1 MFQINQK
8 MNIYENKS
16 VWKIILV
23 VSALVIA
30 LGSLWYTNRLVKV
43 LAEGEKRQIGLY
55 AKGLQAITDSETG
68 GNMTFLF
75 QEIIEANHTIPVILT
90 DDQGDPISFKNIDL
104 SQGFSEKK
112 KDEFLKKQIKEM
124 QEIHPRIEISYL
136 GVVTNYIYY
145 KNSWV
150 LAQLQYYPFVQL
162 SVIGIFMLI
171 AYLAFSSSRRAEQ
184 NRVWVGL
191 AKETAHQL
199 GTPLSSLMA
208 WTEIIKSDPRLQGD
222 PMGEELTKDVDRL
235 ETITARFSNIG
246 SKPALKEECIS
257 EVIRG
262 LIDYLRRRISAKV
275 SIDIQTE
282 SSALTA
288 SINTSLFGWAIENLV
303 KNAVDAMEGE
313 GELLLSIH
321 QLNKKIIIDIK
332 DSGKGMS
339 RSEYKRIFKP
349 GYTTKSRGWG
359 LGLTLVKRIIEEYH
373 GGKIHVLHSAPGKGT
388 TFRIE
393 LNAEE

>member
-1 MFQINQK
+1 MD
-8 MNIYENKS
+8 IYENKS

-43 LAEGEKRQIGLY
+43 LADGEKRQIGLY

-75 QEIIEANHTIPVILT
+75 QEIIGANHTIPVILT
-90 DDQGDPISFKNIDL
+90 DDQSDPISYKNIDL
-104 SQGFSEKK
+104 AQRLSGKK
-112 KDEFLKKQIKEM
+112 KDDFLKEQIQEM

-208 WTEIIKSDPRLQGD
+208 WTEIIKSDPRLEGD
-222 PMGEELTKDVDRL
+222 SMGEELTKDVDRL

-246 SKPALKEECIS
+246 SKPALKEERID

-275 SIDIQTE
+275 SIDIQSD

-313 GELLLSIH
+313 GELLLHIH

-393 LNAEE
+393 LNTADGSQ

>member
-1 MFQINQK
+1 

-23 VSALVIA
+23 VSALLIG

-90 DDQGDPISFKNIDL
+90 DDQGDPISYKNIEIDSL
-104 SQGFSEKK
+104 WSEQKR
-112 KDEFLKKQIKEM
+112 DAFLKQQIVEM
-124 QEIHPRIEISYL
+124 EEIHPRIQISYL

-150 LAQLQYYPFVQL
+150 LAQLQYYPFLQL
-162 SVIGIFMLI
+162 SVIAIFMFI

-222 PMGEELTKDVDRL
+222 PMGAELTKDVDRL

-246 SKPALKEECIS
+246 SKPALKEERITS
-257 EVIRG
+257 VIEG
-262 LIDYLRRRISAKV
+262 LIDYLRKRISAKV
-275 SIDIQTE
+275 KIDVIAE
-282 SSALTA
+282 DILLKAN
-288 SINTSLFGWAIENLV
+288 INTSLFGWAIENLV

-313 GELLLSIH
+313 GELSLTIH
-321 QLNKKIIIDIK
+321 QLQKKIVIDIK

-373 GGKIHVLHSAPGKGT
+373 GGKILVLNSAPGKGT

-393 LNAEE
+393 MIESSDVSG

>member
-1 MFQINQK
+1 
-8 MNIYENKS
+8 MNIYDNKS
-16 VWKIILV
+16 AWKGVLV
-23 VSALVIA
+23 VLALAIA
-30 LGSLWYTNRLVKV
+30 IGSLWYTNRLVKV
-43 LAEGEKRQIGLY
+43 LAEGEQRQIGLY

-68 GNMTFLF
+68 SNMTFLF
-75 QEIIEANHTIPVILT
+75 QEIIEANRTIPVILT
-90 DDQGDPISFKNIDL
+90 DELGEPISYKNIDIYHA
-104 SQGFSEKK
+104 FSEKE
-112 KDEFLKKQIKEM
+112 KDAFLKKQIQEM
-124 QEIHPRIEISYL
+124 EEEHPRIQISYL

-150 LAQLQYYPFVQL
+150 LAQLQYYPFLQL

-208 WTEIIKSDPRLQGD
+208 WTEIIKSDPRLEGD
-222 PMGEELTKDVDRL
+222 PMGDELTKDVDRL
-235 ETITARFSNIG
+235 ETITARFSSIG
-246 SKPALKEECIS
+246 SKPALKEERIG
-257 EVIRG
+257 EVISG

-275 SIDIQTE
+275 DIE
-282 SSALTA
+282 IKNDSPDLKAH
-288 SINTSLFGWAIENLV
+288 INTSLFGWAIENLV

-313 GELLLSIH
+313 GQLLLYIH
-321 QLNKKIIIDIK
+321 ESNKKILIDIK

-373 GGKIHVLHSAPGKGT
+373 GGKIQVLHSAPSKGT

-393 LNAEE
+393 LNEVL

>member
-1 MFQINQK
+1 
-8 MNIYENKS
+8 MNIYDNKS

-23 VSALVIA
+23 ISALFIG

-90 DDQGDPISFKNIDL
+90 DDQGDPISYKNIELDSLL
-104 SQGFSEKK
+104 SEETR
-112 KDEFLKKQIKEM
+112 DAFLKEQIVEM
-124 QEIHPRIEISYL
+124 EEIHPRIQISYL

-150 LAQLQYYPFVQL
+150 LAQLQYYPFLQL
-162 SVIGIFMLI
+162 TVIAIFMLI

-208 WTEIIKSDPRLQGD
+208 WTEIIKGDPRLQGD
-222 PMGEELTKDVDRL
+222 PMGAELTKDVDRL

-246 SKPALKEECIS
+246 SKPTLKEERITS
-257 EVIRG
+257 VIEG
-262 LIDYLRRRISAKV
+262 LIDYLRKRISAKV
-275 SIDIQTE
+275 KIDVIAE
-282 SSALTA
+282 DILLKAN
-288 SINTSLFGWAIENLV
+288 INTSLFGWAIENLV

-313 GELLLSIH
+313 GELSLTIH
-321 QLNKKIIIDIK
+321 QVQKKIVIDIK

-373 GGKIHVLHSAPGKGT
+373 GGKISVLHSAPGKGT

-393 LNAEE
+393 LGEISGQ

>member
-1 MFQINQK
+1 

-23 VSALVIA
+23 VSAFLIG

-90 DDQGDPISFKNIDL
+90 DDQGDPISYKNIEIDSLL
-104 SQGFSEKK
+104 SEQKR
-112 KDEFLKKQIKEM
+112 DAFLKEQIAEM
-124 QEIHPRIEISYL
+124 EEIHLRIQISYL

-150 LAQLQYYPFVQL
+150 LAQLQYYPFLQL
-162 SVIGIFMLI
+162 TVIAIFMLI

-222 PMGEELTKDVDRL
+222 PMGAELTKDVDRL

-246 SKPALKEECIS
+246 SKPALKEERITA
-257 EVIRG
+257 VIEG
-262 LIDYLRRRISAKV
+262 LIDYLRKRISAKV
-275 SIDIQTE
+275 KIDVIAE
-282 SSALTA
+282 DILLKAD
-288 SINTSLFGWAIENLV
+288 INTSLFGWAIENLV

-313 GELLLSIH
+313 GELSLTIH
-321 QLNKKIIIDIK
+321 QVQKKIVIDIK

-373 GGKIHVLHSAPGKGT
+373 GGKISVLHSAPGKGT

-393 LNAEE
+393 ISGQ

>member
-1 MFQINQK
+1 

-23 VSALVIA
+23 VSALIIA

-43 LAEGEKRQIGLY
+43 LADGEKRQIGLY

-75 QEIIEANHTIPVILT
+75 REIIAANHTIPVILT
-90 DDQGDPISFKNIDL
+90 DDQSNPISFKNIDID
-104 SQGFSEKK
+104 STWSEGKK
-112 KDEFLKKQIKEM
+112 ELFLKKQIVEM
-124 QEIHPRIEISYL
+124 EEVYPRIEISYL

-150 LAQLQYYPFVQL
+150 LAQLQYYPFLQL
-162 SVIGIFMLI
+162 SVIAIFMLI

-222 PMGEELTKDVDRL
+222 PMGAELTKDVDRL

-246 SKPALKEECIS
+246 SKPALKEERIAA
-257 EVIRG
+257 VIEG
-262 LIDYLRRRISAKV
+262 LIDYLRKRISAKV
-275 SIDIQTE
+275 KIEVITDDILLK
-282 SSALTA
+282 SN
-288 SINTSLFGWAIENLV
+288 INTSLFGWAIENLV

-313 GELLLSIH
+313 GELSLTIH
-321 QLNKKIIIDIK
+321 EIHKKIVIDIK

-373 GGKIHVLHSAPGKGT
+373 GGKISVLHSAPGKGT

-393 LNAEE
+393 MENSGQ

>member
-1 MFQINQK
+1 MVLVKGK
-8 MNIYENKS
+8 MNIYDNKS
-16 VWKIILV
+16 AWKGILV

-30 LGSLWYTNRLVKV
+30 LGSLWYTNHLVKV

-90 DDQGDPISFKNIDL
+90 DDQGNPISYKNIEID
-104 SQGFSEKK
+104 SSYKEKE
-112 KDEFLKKQIKEM
+112 KDAFLKKQILIM
-124 QEIHPRIEISYL
+124 QEEHPRIEISYL

-145 KNSWV
+145 ENSWV
-150 LAQLQYYPFVQL
+150 LAQLHYYPFLQL
-162 SVIGIFMLI
+162 SIIGIFMLI
-171 AYLAFSSSRRAEQ
+171 AYLSFSSSRRAEQ

-208 WTEIIKSDPRLQGD
+208 WTEIIKSDPRLAGD
-222 PMGEELTKDVDRL
+222 PMGDELTKDVDRL

-246 SKPALKEECIS
+246 SKPALKEERIVD
-257 EVIRG
+257 VIKG
-262 LIDYLRRRISAKV
+262 LIDYLRKRISAKV
-275 SIDIQTE
+275 TIDICTDFPV
-282 SSALTA
+282 LTA
-288 SINTSLFGWAIENLV
+288 HINTSLFGWAIENLV

-313 GELLLSIH
+313 GELSLTIH
-321 QLNKKIIIDIK
+321 RSNKKIIIDVK

-373 GGKIHVLHSAPGKGT
+373 GGRIYVLTSSPNKGT

-393 LNAEE
+393 LNEM

>member
-1 MFQINQK
+1 

-16 VWKIILV
+16 VWKIILM
-23 VSALVIA
+23 VSALIIA

-43 LAEGEKRQIGLY
+43 LADGEKRQIGLY

-75 QEIIEANHTIPVILT
+75 REIIEANHTIPVILT
-90 DDQGDPISFKNIDL
+90 DDQGGPISYKNIEID
-104 SQGFSEKK
+104 SSWSVEKK
-112 KDEFLKKQIKEM
+112 DAFLKKQILEM
-124 QEIHPRIEISYL
+124 EEIYPRIQISYL

-150 LAQLQYYPFVQL
+150 LAQLQYYPFLQL
-162 SVIGIFMLI
+162 SVIAIFMLI

-222 PMGEELTKDVDRL
+222 PMGAELTKDVDRL

-246 SKPALKEECIS
+246 SKPALKEERIAS
-257 EVIRG
+257 VIEG
-262 LIDYLRRRISAKV
+262 LIDYLRKRISAKV
-275 SIDIQTE
+275 KIDVITE
-282 SSALTA
+282 DLLLKSN
-288 SINTSLFGWAIENLV
+288 INTSLFGWAIENLV

-313 GELLLSIH
+313 GELSLTIH
-321 QLNKKIIIDIK
+321 ELHKKIVIDIK

-373 GGKIHVLHSAPGKGT
+373 GGKISVLHSAPGKGT

-393 LNAEE
+393 MENRGQ

>member
-1 MFQINQK
+1 

-16 VWKIILV
+16 VWKIVLV

-43 LAEGEKRQIGLY
+43 LADGEKRQIDLY

-68 GNMTFLF
+68 GDMTFLF
-75 QEIIEANHTIPVILT
+75 KEIIEANHSIPVVLT
-90 DDQGDPISFKNIDL
+90 DDQGSPISYKNIDIYHHL
-104 SQGFSEKK
+104 SEEEK
-112 KDEFLKKQIKEM
+112 DAFLIKQILEM
-124 QEIHPRIEISYL
+124 EEVHPRIEISYL
-136 GVVTNYIYY
+136 GHVTNYIYY

-150 LAQLQYYPFVQL
+150 LAQLQYYPFLQL
-162 SVIGIFMLI
+162 SVIAIFMFI

-222 PMGEELTKDVDRL
+222 PMGAELTKDVDRL

-246 SKPALKEECIS
+246 SKPALKEERIATVIS
-257 EVIRG
+257 S
-262 LIDYLRRRISAKV
+262 LMDYLRKRISAKV
-275 SIDIQTE
+275 KIDIITDDFLLK
-282 SSALTA
+282 SN
-288 SINTSLFGWAIENLV
+288 INTSLFGWAIENLV

-313 GELLLSIH
+313 GELSLHIH
-321 QLNKKIIIDIK
+321 ELHKKILIDIK

-373 GGKIHVLHSAPGKGT
+373 GGKISVLHSAPGKGT

-393 LNAEE
+393 MDEFSKK

>member
-1 MFQINQK
+1 
-8 MNIYENKS
+8 MNIYDNKS

-23 VSALVIA
+23 ALAMGIG

-75 QEIIEANHTIPVILT
+75 QEIIEANHSIPVILT
-90 DDQGDPISFKNIDL
+90 DDQGDPISYKNMAL
-104 SQGFSEKK
+104 SSRLSEQE
-112 KDEFLKKQIKEM
+112 KDAFLKQQILEM
-124 QEIHPRIEISYL
+124 EAVHPRIQISYL

-150 LAQLQYYPFVQL
+150 LAQLQYYPFLQL
-162 SVIGIFMLI
+162 SVIAIFMLI

-222 PMGEELTKDVDRL
+222 AMGAELTKDVDRL

-246 SKPALKEECIS
+246 SKPALKEERIS
-257 EVIRG
+257 AVIEG

-275 SIDIQTE
+275 KIDIITE
-282 SSALTA
+282 DILLKAT
-288 SINTSLFGWAIENLV
+288 INTSLFGWAIENLV

-313 GELLLSIH
+313 GELSLTIH
-321 QLNKKIIIDIK
+321 HIQKKIIIDIK

-373 GGKIHVLHSAPGKGT
+373 GGKIFVLHSAPGKGT

-393 LNAEE
+393 I